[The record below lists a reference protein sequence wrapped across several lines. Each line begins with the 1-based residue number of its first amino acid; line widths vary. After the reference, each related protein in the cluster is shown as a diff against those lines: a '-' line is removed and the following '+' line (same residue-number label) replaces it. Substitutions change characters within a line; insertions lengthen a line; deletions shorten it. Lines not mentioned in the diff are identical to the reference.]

1 MSAGDAGEPP
11 SWFEA
16 SERSL
21 DPLLNAAS
29 LLALVEGAEANGLLR
44 ALRRTT
50 TPSEAA
56 RDTGLPEQRV
66 RDICD
71 ALVAGE
77 VAERV
82 GSGIRLTAD
91 WDALTSATAFS
102 PLADG
107 LRMNDVTTRSLR
119 DLSGRGGFP
128 ELSPADRLAYATAV
142 SPNPFSPALVA
153 AVRQGAWTPQSIRVR
168 LREEDRH
175 LELGC
180 GVAGRILCA
189 LQAFPAMTAVG
200 VELDPDI
207 AAEARRRSERLGVAD
222 RFVVVCGD
230 AASVRLDGVFDVVA
244 WSQFFF
250 PEASRPGT
258 LATAYAALN
267 PGGLI
272 VAPLLGDDDAAAV
285 EPHGT
290 EARSLAVSRVVHGG
304 WGVPA
309 RSATDLVDEMTAA
322 GFIDAAA
329 TSAAESPLRMVYATR
344 P

>member
-1 MSAGDAGEPP
+1 MSRGDDVEPP

-16 SERSL
+16 SERTL

-29 LLALVEGAEANGLLR
+29 LLALVEGAEASELLR
-44 ALRRTT
+44 ALRSTT

-56 RDTGLPEQRV
+56 AATGLPEARV
-66 RDICD
+66 GDICD

-77 VAERV
+77 VAEWV

-91 WDALTSATAFS
+91 WDALTSATAFA

-119 DLSGRGGFP
+119 DLSGPGGFA
-128 ELSPADRLAYATAV
+128 ELPPGDRLAYATAV

-153 AVRQGAWTPQSIRVR
+153 AVRQGAWTPASIRIR

-200 VELDPDI
+200 VELDPGL
-207 AAEARRRSERLGVAD
+207 AAEARRRAERLGVAD
-222 RFVVVCGD
+222 RFEVVCAD
-230 AASVRLDGVFDVVA
+230 ATSVRLDGVFDVVA

-250 PEASRPGT
+250 TEASRPGA
-258 LATAYAALN
+258 LATAYTALK

-272 VAPLLGDDDAAAV
+272 VAPLLGDDDAAAA

-309 RSATDLVDEMTAA
+309 RSATDLVGEMTAA
-322 GFIDAAA
+322 GFADAAVTPA
-329 TSAAESPLRMVYATR
+329 VESPLRVVHATR